1 MIEEVLSLPLERKK
15 MIRSTDKLW
24 SITKAYNANKNT
36 LEYTVIIKLRGSV
49 LKQISL
55 TDDEIKM
62 FKDLNVIKEEV

>member
-1 MIEEVLSLPLERKK
+1 

-24 SITKAYNANKNT
+24 SITKAYNANKNA
-36 LEYTVIIKLRGSV
+36 LEYAVIIKLRGSV

-62 FKDLNVIKEEV
+62 FKDLNIIKEED